1 MNKTIARA
9 ALVATFAGAALATVA
24 TPAFAGA
31 KPSCVSVDVRSF
43 NHVIM
48 YNNCS
53 SSQKLKVVWSYA
65 RDSGCFTVAA
75 GGSKDVNAYN
85 QPLAQYDKVV
95 TC

>member
-1 MNKTIARA
+1 MRKNVVRA
-9 ALVATFAGAALATVA
+9 AAVAAFASAGLFGIADA
-24 TPAFAGA
+24 AFAGA

-53 SSQKLKVVWSYA
+53 TSQKLKVVWSYA
-65 RDSGCFTVAA
+65 RDSGCFTVAS